1 MQILFLRSKSSTD
14 MTLLLVYIED
24 LPHFHCQGWI
34 DHSETFYTVFVHRT
48 LAYPKFFRRLP
59 HRCPGLNYVTC
70 YFHCP
75 LFNIIFQRKIPR
87 RHCFYSV
94 CGGFL

>member
-1 MQILFLRSKSSTD
+1 MQILFLRSKSPTD

-34 DHSETFYTVFVHRT
+34 DHSETFCTVFVHRT

-59 HRCPGLNYVTC
+59 HRCPGLNYARSS
-70 YFHCP
+70 
-75 LFNIIFQRKIPR
+75 I
-87 RHCFYSV
+87 
-94 CGGFL
+94 